1 MLTSANYSANYS
13 ANQGLHGAARA
24 ALHPGVP
31 RLLAGRLQLPGVA
44 RGQPRPRGPVQA
56 ALQTGI
62 SSS

>member
-24 ALHPGVP
+24 ALHPCVP

-44 RGQPRPRGPVQA
+44 RGQPRPCGPVQA
-56 ALQTGI
+56 ALQTGVI
-62 SSS
+62 HT